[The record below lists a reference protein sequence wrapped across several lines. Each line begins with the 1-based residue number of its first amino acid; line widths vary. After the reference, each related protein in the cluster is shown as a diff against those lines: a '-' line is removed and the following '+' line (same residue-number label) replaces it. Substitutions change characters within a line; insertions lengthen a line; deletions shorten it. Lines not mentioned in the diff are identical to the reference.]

1 MLPFCPPLFTVPRGG
16 ARPPGLEGWSSR
28 DGRSATLA
36 QRDWG
41 CCDKAQAPVP
51 GLCGPRR
58 LGYCFE
64 VNSVENGHVA
74 GGPPPGGILGPG
86 HTSLLRQLLKPEFS
100 PCGRS
105 VNPGF
110 GVLAVALRVRN
121 PASISEESGSIPSP
135 AQWVK
140 DRCCHELRCRLW
152 TQLRSSG
159 AVAVV

>member
-1 MLPFCPPLFTVPRGG
+1 MLWLCCRLAALALIRPLAWEPPHAVGVALKRQKKKKKKKKGWSDGELWARRPMLPFCPPLFTVPRGG

-86 HTSLLRQLLKPEFS
+86 HTSLC
-100 PCGRS
+100 CGS
-105 VNPGF
+105 SSN
-110 GVLAVALRVRN
+110 LSSLHVAD
-121 PASISEESGSIPSP
+121 
-135 AQWVK
+135 Q
-140 DRCCHELRCRLW
+140 
-152 TQLRSSG
+152 
-159 AVAVV
+159 